1 MVVMPF
7 TYSITAGIGVG
18 FITFV
23 ILKVVRGKAAKVH
36 PLMWGV
42 AGAFVLYFAQG
53 VITQAIG

>member
-1 MVVMPF
+1 M
-7 TYSITAGIGVG
+7 
-18 FITFV
+18 
-23 ILKVVRGKAAKVH
+23 ILKVVRGKAAQVH